1 MKPIAGAVIVLSGV
15 ISCCAG
21 MFAPVYAHRD
31 AAFLGG
37 GLLIAVG
44 GLTFLAGVIA
54 GGSQSSADRAG
65 VGSSVSKE

>member
-1 MKPIAGAVIVLSGV
+1 
-15 ISCCAG
+15 